1 MRYSAPESAGQRQ
14 RETPIIRQLFERICW
29 LQREKLLL
37 NSIIGF
43 SLNVLCLSLIFAL
56 IGSAVWPIIRKLLC
70 IAHSSA
76 STDALLIVLTAII
89 FVVIR
94 DYRYDVFDWVYNT
107 RSSSK
112 WRKSAG

>member
-1 MRYSAPESAGQRQ
+1 MRWTTEKYDD
-14 RETPIIRQLFERICW
+14 PI
-29 LQREKLLL
+29 QREKLLL

-56 IGSAVWPIIRKLLC
+56 IGSAVWPIISKLLC
-70 IAHSSA
+70 IAPWST

-89 FVVIR
+89 FVIIR
-94 DYRYDVFDWVYNT
+94 DYRYDVSDCVNKT
-107 RSSSK
+107 ISGTK